1 MKVFCRVN
9 SHHTNLNA
17 FTLIEILAVIAVIAL
32 LLAILLPAL
41 TAAKQK
47 SKQLVCQ
54 SNLRQL
60 IIANN
65 CHADDNNGSYV
76 RAAPAMFEVNKHR
89 WYGTREN
96 KNDPFDRAKGPLSP
110 YLQGQNLNCTAKVNY
125 RKVPPSQADYD
136 EGSGGYGYNIFYI
149 GSIICSNE
157 NEDEYGD
164 ESLKTAAKNTSVRQS
179 SQTLMFA
186 DTAMA
191 ELDYYTEYSFA
202 IPRYF
207 VANGE
212 PVINTGWDPDPS
224 IHFRHRGRANIGW
237 VDGSVASK
245 KMGKYEGTN
254 KAGIKMKDMKLGW
267 FEPMNNTMFDLK

>member
-1 MKVFCRVN
+1 MKVLCRVN

-17 FTLIEILAVIAVIAL
+17 FTLIEMLAVIAVIAL

-41 TAAKQK
+41 SAAKQK
-47 SKQLVCQ
+47 TKQLVCQ
-54 SNLRQL
+54 SNLHQL

-76 RAAPAMFEVNKHR
+76 RAALAIFGENKHR

-96 KNDPFDRAKGPLSP
+96 KNEPFDRAKGPLSP
-110 YLQGQNLNCTAKVNY
+110 YLQEQDLNCTVKVDFK
-125 RKVPPSQADYD
+125 KVPPSQIDYD
-136 EGSGGYGYNIFYI
+136 DGSGGYGYNMFYI
-149 GSIICSNE
+149 GSVIWSG
-157 NEDEYGD
+157 EDEEAYGD
-164 ESLKTAAKNTSVRQS
+164 KSLKNAAKNTSVRQP
-179 SQTLMFA
+179 SQTLMFT

-191 ELDYYTEYSFA
+191 KSDYYTEYSFA

-207 VANGE
+207 VFDGI
-212 PVINTGWDPDPS
+212 PVTDGGWDPDPS
-224 IHFRHRGRANIGW
+224 IHFRHRRRANIGW

-254 KAGIKMKDMKLGW
+254 QAGIKMKDMKLGW
-267 FEPMNNTMFDLK
+267 FEPMNNTMFDLR